1 MALEARIIKKMPG
14 FTIDVALGC
23 DPGRLLALVGPSG
36 AGKTTI
42 IRILAGLER
51 PDYARI
57 TCNGRV
63 WVDTD
68 RKIWLPARK
77 RQLGY
82 VFQEFTLFP
91 HLNVVGNVA
100 FGARDSRRVDELLR
114 LFGIRH
120 LMDRRVQKISGGERQ
135 RVALAQALAR
145 EPEVLLLDEPFSALD
160 PLTREKLRQDMLVHK
175 SRFRLPIIH
184 VTHDLQEAA
193 LLADQLLP
201 LVDGAVAPAWLEQC
215 LASGHCDPGLE
226 KRITGTLAPGPWPA
240 RPPKKTARL
249 PGLATACETG

>member
-14 FTIDVALGC
+14 FTIDVAFGC
-23 DPGRLLALVGPSG
+23 DTGRLLAMVGPSG

-51 PDYARI
+51 PDFARI

-63 WVDTD
+63 WADTD
-68 RKIWLPARK
+68 QKIWLPARK

-91 HLNVVGNVA
+91 HLNVAGNVA

-120 LMDRRVQKISGGERQ
+120 LRDRRVQKISGGERQ

-160 PLTREKLRQDMLVHK
+160 PLTRGKLRQDMLAYK

-201 LVDGAVAPAWLEQC
+201 MTEGRIAPAWLEKC
-215 LASGHCDPGLE
+215 LALGHCDAELE
-226 KRITGTLAPGPWPA
+226 KRIIGAVSPGSWPA
-240 RPPKKTARL
+240 RPPEESL
-249 PGLATACETG
+249 QPPGLATACETG

>member
-14 FTIDVALGC
+14 FTIDVALRC
-23 DPGRLLALVGPSG
+23 DTGKLLALVGPSG

-51 PDYARI
+51 PDYAKI

-63 WVDTD
+63 WADTD
-68 RKIWLPARK
+68 QKIQLPARK

-91 HLNVVGNVA
+91 HLNVAGNVA
-100 FGARDSRRVDELLR
+100 FGAPDSRRVDELLR

-160 PLTREKLRQDMLVHK
+160 PLTRGKLRQDMLAYK

-201 LVDGAVAPAWLEQC
+201 MADGAVAPAWLEQC
-215 LASGHCDPGLE
+215 LASGHCDPELE
-226 KRITGTLAPGPWPA
+226 KRIIDSVSPGSWPTTS
-240 RPPKKTARL
+240 PKKSVQL
-249 PGLATACETG
+249 PGMATACETG